1 MRSALG
7 GSSARRLRKTA
18 MTYLVLCVLDLKGA
32 HREDRLSGYGDL
44 AALGLRR
51 VVKSENGPDFK
62 LPATA
67 VMGMFEGRS
76 VDEVRTM
83 IGAKVKSIFDAR
95 GLEGEFFVVVS
106 ADW

>member
-1 MRSALG
+1 MS
-7 GSSARRLRKTA
+7 
-18 MTYLVLCVLDLKGA
+18 YLVFCVLDLKGA
-32 HREDRLSGYGDL
+32 HREDRLSAYMDL
-44 AALGLRR
+44 ASLGLRR

-67 VMGMFEGRS
+67 VMGMFDGRS

-83 IGAKVKSIFDAR
+83 IGAKVKGIFDAR

-106 ADW
+106 ADWACAGESISR

>member
-1 MRSALG
+1 MS
-7 GSSARRLRKTA
+7 
-18 MTYLVLCVLDLKGA
+18 YLVLCVLDLKGV
-32 HREDRLSGYGDL
+32 HREDRLAAYGDL

-67 VMGMFEGRS
+67 LMGMFEGRG

-83 IGAKVKSIFDAR
+83 IGAKVKSIFDTR

-106 ADW
+106 ADWACAGESISR

>member
-1 MRSALG
+1 MS
-7 GSSARRLRKTA
+7 
-18 MTYLVLCVLDLKGA
+18 YLVLCVLDLKGV
-32 HREDRLSGYGDL
+32 HREDRLSAYGDL

-67 VMGMFEGRS
+67 LMGMFEGRS

-83 IGAKVKSIFDAR
+83 IGSKVKGIFDAR

-106 ADW
+106 ADWACAGESIAR